1 MLWIHSNSHSLAII
15 IFVVRILEFLNGN
28 QCSDGVD
35 KNPFVW
41 EVQMA
46 IIIFKNNWQSSSST
60 PQSSLQVKY
69 GAWMPSQCL
78 HGGHPLR
85 FSKNKKNKKN
95 VILKYS
101 RRLALKLRWGMAN
114 NQKTLPALV
123 TTCQTFRE
131 AVTSWAPG
139 LKCWH
144 YFMKT
149 TNSLVKFIFKG
160 TVWGTWGPWSSTGHS
175 WAWMCRQLVKGD
187 LASDG
192 DSNELSQESLLIIS
206 WYKYIYEK
214 WGSSVVIRSD
224 FADAGWW
231 PRHWH

>member
-1 MLWIHSNSHSLAII
+1 MVIS
-15 IFVVRILEFLNGN
+15 G
-28 QCSDGVD
+28 DVD

-78 HGGHPLR
+78 HGGHLLR
-85 FSKNKKNKKN
+85 FSKHKEREEKD
-95 VILKYS
+95 IFLKYS
-101 RRLALKLRWGMAN
+101 RRLALKLRWEMAN
-114 NQKTLPALV
+114 NRKTLLALV

-149 TNSLVKFIFKG
+149 ISNSLVTFIFKG
-160 TVWGTWGPWSSTGHS
+160 AVWGAWGPWSSTGHS
-175 WAWMCRQLVKGD
+175 WAWVCRQLVKGD

-192 DSNELSQESLLIIS
+192 DSRIS
-206 WYKYIYEK
+206 
-214 WGSSVVIRSD
+214 SD
-224 FADAGWW
+224 
-231 PRHWH
+231 H